1 MLSTNEIIIIVVVCI
16 IVGGGLIGLLV
27 WLFAF
32 RNKLDTKPSTTQSPL
47 TNYEW
52 IIINDTAENT
62 GKFKLVDLKTN
73 LEAIQGF
80 RELDPGKEIK
90 FTMTIPSNTSNSQV
104 PTVVLKTM
112 SGPTIGSDSYAP
124 GKYRITGTPS
134 LYYVIPVL
142 PASLPPSLPPMI

>member
-16 IVGGGLIGLLV
+16 VVGGGLIGLLV

-47 TNYEW
+47 LKYEW
-52 IIINDTAENT
+52 IIVNDTAENT

-73 LEAIQGF
+73 LEAEQGF
-80 RELDPGKEIK
+80 RELGPGKEIK
-90 FTMTIPSNTSNSQV
+90 FTMTIPSNTSNSQI

-134 LYYVIPVL
+134 LYYVIPIL

>member
-1 MLSTNEIIIIVVVCI
+1 MLSTNEIIIIVAVCI
-16 IVGGGLIGLLV
+16 VVGGGLIGLLV

-32 RNKLDTKPSTTQSPL
+32 RNKLDTNPSSTQSPL

-52 IIINDTAENT
+52 IIVNETAENT
-62 GKFKLVDLKTN
+62 GKFKLIDLKTN
-73 LEAIQGF
+73 LEAVQGF
-80 RELDPGKEIK
+80 RELGPGKEIK
-90 FTMTIPSNTSNSQV
+90 FTMTLPSSSISQV

>member
-16 IVGGGLIGLLV
+16 VVGGGLIGLLV

-32 RNKLDTKPSTTQSPL
+32 RNKLDTKPSTTRAPL

-52 IIINDTAENT
+52 IIVNDTAENT

-73 LEAIQGF
+73 LEAVQGF
-80 RELDPGKEIK
+80 RELGPGKEIK
-90 FTMTIPSNTSNSQV
+90 FTMTLPSNTSNSQI

-112 SGPTIGSDSYAP
+112 SGPTIGTDSYAP
-124 GKYRITGTPS
+124 GKYRITGSPS
-134 LYYVIPVL
+134 LYNVLPVL
-142 PASLPPSLPPMI
+142 PSSLPPSLPPMI